1 MAPSAAANGR
11 RAGCGWGLGPEA
23 RGGACAGGA
32 RRGASPDASRKL
44 IIRVI
49 YTGEFRL
56 RTQFLLMQACPLF
69 RAGVYARPRVRP
81 VSGTSGGQVSGAGS
95 SSLSPLS
102 PSAPFPL
109 PQLPSSTQGAPSGF
123 NAVASLGDSV
133 RRLLQVEKEE
143 EYQLAVVKTQDTL
156 KETEGPDLKE
166 KMKEQIRQWFIE
178 CQSVNPRPSR
188 LGPPPLPLLTPVSP
202 DCALLPPSFRR
213 TADTFGLNLGPPTC
227 RTLSARD
234 FPVPPLEEKMP
245 E

>member
-81 VSGTSGGQVSGAGS
+81 VSGTSGGQVSGVRS

-109 PQLPSSTQGAPSGF
+109 PQLPSSTQGAPSGV

-188 LGPPPLPLLTPVSP
+188 RGPPPLPLLTPVSP
-202 DCALLPPSFRR
+202 DCALLPPSF
-213 TADTFGLNLGPPTC
+213 PTHC
-227 RTLSARD
+227 
-234 FPVPPLEEKMP
+234 
-245 E
+245 